1 MTTLSSIPPHLDEHV
16 SAAPGVSPGVVE
28 NDEFLLREL
37 FNPQHIDDDGQVL
50 PAAISLEDLRH
61 RGFSVNRIEYVS
73 PDFMRSSVE
82 ERLSRPRGGKP
93 WRDEGVARLETRQV
107 RRFRAEGDQAFA
119 VIDTALP
126 ENPGHA
132 SIYVTK
138 PEKGEAYARELRS
151 LLLPLLQDRMTI
163 EQVFDFQ

>member
-1 MTTLSSIPPHLDEHV
+1 MTTLSSVLPHLDEHV
-16 SAAPGVSPGVVE
+16 SAAPGASPGVVE
-28 NDEFLLREL
+28 NNEFLLREL

-50 PAAISLEDLRH
+50 HTAISLKDLRH
-61 RGFSVNRIEYVS
+61 RGFSVNRIGYVS

-82 ERLSRPRGGKP
+82 ERLSRPRRGKP

-107 RRFRAEGDQAFA
+107 RRFRTEGDQAFA

-163 EQVFDFQ
+163 EQAFDFQ